1 MYKSLCFK
9 SRNDSLIMCFQR
21 EQTFP
26 KVVTPVTKVPCW
38 VYGGFFYNTL
48 KVSFVLGTNL
58 EEKKTF
64 EEKKTSV

>member
-1 MYKSLCFK
+1 
-9 SRNDSLIMCFQR
+9 
-21 EQTFP
+21 
-26 KVVTPVTKVPCW
+26 